1 MPDPTPQPEL
11 APQPERR
18 RKPRA
23 LADFTA
29 DVRAGDKVHQ
39 VKLRDVSEIG
49 LRGTCAARFALRAEV
64 TVELSLP
71 GAVTRHSIAGRVA
84 RCTAPERA
92 GAPFTL
98 AVHFVEISSVAR
110 AAIAGFVAQGKR
122 AP

>member
-1 MPDPTPQPEL
+1 MPDPTPQ
-11 APQPERR
+11 AERR

-23 LADFTA
+23 LADFTVDIGA
-29 DVRAGDKVHQ
+29 DDEVHQ
-39 VKLRDVSEIG
+39 VQLRDLAELG
-49 LRGTCAARFALRAEV
+49 LRGTCASRLTPRAEV

-71 GAVTRHSIAGRVA
+71 GAVTRHRIAGRVA
-84 RCTAPERA
+84 RCTAPDRA

-110 AAIAGFVAQGKR
+110 AAIAGFVARHRR